1 MAVDNG
7 LFEMQVDHL
16 AGMVEPMKYKSNN
29 ALIIS
34 GTGLAKGIALLALF
48 LLGSFSAS
56 GLLASLGSEGKTSLA
71 LGRSPEKINTE
82 LLYQFV
88 GWENHYFARRDGGG
102 ASPKLANLFLSI
114 SANIKLDDPR
124 SLLGRELPGFYLF
137 DSRIA
142 VAGEGTNYTNMP
154 IESAPPIEIMRAE
167 REAALQNLN
176 DIPPASPNDRPL
188 AVRWKEG
195 VFIYF
200 SHNRESYLP
209 YLKGEK
215 DPNRAYHSKVNVTQ
229 IGDVLKKSLE
239 ARGIGTT
246 VDKTDI
252 NKNLLAKKLGYE
264 KSYSEARN
272 VVKEAMATNK
282 ELQYYI
288 DIHRDSKRKKE
299 TTKVINGTAYAKLA
313 FIIGGDNPDYKK
325 NLQLA
330 TDLHELLDKNYKG
343 LSRGVMIKKGKG
355 TNGKYN
361 QDLSGNVIL
370 VEFGGVD
377 NTFEELNRSAEA
389 FADVFSDYFWQAESV
404 GKPVEQPTDKK

>member
-1 MAVDNG
+1 
-7 LFEMQVDHL
+7 
-16 AGMVEPMKYKSNN
+16 MKQRSNN
-29 ALIIS
+29 ALILS
-34 GTGLAKGIALLALF
+34 GTGLAKGVALLAIF
-48 LLGSFSAS
+48 LLSSFTAS
-56 GLLASLGSEGKTSLA
+56 GLLASINTGNTQTSLG
-71 LGRSPEKINTE
+71 LGHSPGRINTE
-82 LLYQFV
+82 LLYQFA
-88 GWENHYFARRDGGG
+88 GWENHYFASRDGKG
-102 ASPKLANLFLSI
+102 ASPKLANLFLSV

-124 SLLGRELPGFYLF
+124 SLLGRELPGLYLF

-167 REAALQNLN
+167 REASLQNLS
-176 DIPPASPNDRPL
+176 DIPLTGKNDRPPP
-188 AVRWKEG
+188 ARWKEG

-215 DPNRAYHSKVNVTQ
+215 DPNRAYHSKINVTQ
-229 IGDVLKKSLE
+229 IGNVLKKSLE

-252 NKNLLAKKLGYE
+252 SKNLLTKKLGYE

-282 ELQYYI
+282 EITYYI
-288 DIHRDSKRKKE
+288 DIHRDSQRKKD
-299 TTKVINGTAYAKLA
+299 TTKMINGAAYAKLA
-313 FIIGGDNPDYKK
+313 FIIGGDNPNYKK
-325 NLQLA
+325 NLQVA
-330 TDLHELLDKNYKG
+330 KDLHVLLEKNYKG
-343 LSRGVMIKKGKG
+343 LSTGVWVKAGKG

-361 QDLSGNVIL
+361 QDLSGNAIL
-370 VEFGGVD
+370 IEFGGVD

-389 FADVFSDYFWQAESV
+389 FADVFADYFWQAESV
-404 GKPVEQPTDKK
+404 GKPLEQPTEKK